1 MLNSQFSSRAATRRS
16 LGDRFDLVLL
26 TLAIFWGSGFGA
38 FSCFGPSV
46 ALGQSNPF
54 TAADLELKNEHGPW
68 LILAYTFEGDGAKKK
83 AVQLAAELRKD
94 FGLTAYC
101 LPKLFD
107 YSKPVIGA
115 GITED
120 GRERKMKY
128 RDDRVLETCA
138 VLIGD
143 FDTMDGP
150 AIDAALAK
158 VKSVQPKF
166 IMTPD
171 AKSKGNDSVS
181 TNEYRSYLQGLLK
194 PKEPAEKVTGTG
206 PMRFAFKTRNPLLPA
221 EYYRSPEVDKFVR
234 KMNQEKPFDEYNLLQ
249 CDKKFTVQVL
259 TLRGTDSYI
268 SWGRGTDKEESA
280 TQTSQLEQA
289 AEKAHLVT
297 KTLRL
302 AGYEAYQFHDR
313 EQSIVCVGGFDN
325 LGNTDA
331 KNNFAYDAA
340 ILAVVN
346 RFAGTAG
353 VTHSE
358 FGTSQ
363 TPRIL
368 LDDIVDSK
376 IVPELQVADKKLRIQ
391 NFSKLTVAFD
401 LIPTPRMIPKV
412 QATTI
417 YSNYAL
423 GK

>member
-1 MLNSQFSSRAATRRS
+1 MLNRDCRSPMACSRTSCSRLAWTLRA
-16 LGDRFDLVLL
+16 LVLVFL
-26 TLAIFWGSGFGA
+26 GSCA
-38 FSCFGPSV
+38 LVHPQV
-46 ALGQSNPF
+46 ALGQSKPF
-54 TAADLELKNEHGPW
+54 SAADLELKNEHGPW

-94 FGLTAYC
+94 FGLNAYC
-101 LPKLFD
+101 LPKSFD
-107 YSKPVIGA
+107 YSQSVTGA

-120 GRERKMKY
+120 GKERKMRY

-138 VLIGD
+138 VLVGD
-143 FDTMDGP
+143 FDTMDGVT
-150 AIDAALAK
+150 IDDTLTK
-158 VKSVQPKF
+158 IKNVQPKF
-166 IMTPD
+166 FMSPD
-171 AKSKGNDSVS
+171 AKSKGNDTVS

-194 PKEPAEKVTGTG
+194 PKASAEKTVGTG

-221 EYYRSPEVDKFVR
+221 EYYRSPEVDRFVR

-249 CDKKFTVQVL
+249 CDKKFTVQIL
-259 TLRGTDSYI
+259 TLRGTDSYV
-268 SWGRGTDKEESA
+268 SWGRSADKEESV
-280 TQTSQLEQA
+280 TQASQLEQA
-289 AEKAHLVT
+289 AEKAYLVT

-313 EQSIVCVGGFDN
+313 NQSIVCVGGFDN
-325 LGNTDA
+325 LGTTD
-331 KNNFAYDAA
+331 KQNNFTYDPA

-353 VTHSE
+353 VTHSQ

-401 LIPTPRMIPKV
+401 LVPIPRMIPKV
-412 QATTI
+412 QATAI
-417 YSNYAL
+417 YSDYAL